1 MSEEANIASDI
12 SGQFLLD
19 QSLYSIES
27 IHSTIYKFASD
38 FFIDVSES
46 DNQYSIN
53 YKLKAESNFLSDEVA
68 EFKSIFIEKLVD
80 EVLREK
86 IREETADIRQL
97 IITTTFSSLIE
108 KKDNEHS

>member
-1 MSEEANIASDI
+1 MTEGVNIASDI

-19 QSLYSIES
+19 QSLYSVES

-38 FFIDVSES
+38 FFIDVSKV
-46 DNQYSIN
+46 DDQYSIN
-53 YKLKAESNFLSDEVA
+53 YKLKAESNFLTDEVS
-68 EFKSIFIEKLVD
+68 EFKSIFIERLID

-97 IITTTFSSLIE
+97 IITTTFSSLID
-108 KKDNEHS
+108 KTDNEHS

>member
-27 IHSTIYKFASD
+27 IHSTIYKFAAD
-38 FFIDVSES
+38 FFIEVSKL

-53 YKLKAESNFLSDEVA
+53 YKLKAESNFLPDEVA
-68 EFKSIFIEKLVD
+68 EFKSIFVEKLID

-97 IITTTFSSLIE
+97 IITTTFSSLI
-108 KKDNEHS
+108 KKNDNEHS